1 MASGVTRDTILR
13 SSVAETLLSLTL
25 FTPENASKVSRTEP
39 LFTQKYRRKPFKC
52 LANSRT

>member
-39 LFTQKYRRKPFKC
+39 LFTQKNIRKPFKC
-52 LANSRT
+52 LANLRT